1 MKTSW
6 RVHRKGA
13 VCKFFMYTE
22 ARENRWDKWCAMILN
37 FGSINIDHVYR
48 VTHMPAPGE
57 TLAVKSYERF
67 LGGKGANQSIAI
79 AKSGGTVRHIGA
91 VGADGDWALGKLN
104 AAGVAP
110 AHVARVEE
118 PTGHAV
124 IAVDDYGE
132 NQILICGGANQALTL
147 AQVDAALD
155 GCTGL
160 GHWVLLQNE
169 TNLTAQ
175 IVRQAKARGFRV
187 AYSAAPFV
195 AEHTLPLLETIDLLA
210 VNALEAEALSRAMNV
225 ALEDLPVPSL
235 LVTRGEEGAA
245 YVAEG
250 EAIEQTAFS
259 VEPKDTTGAG
269 DTFLGAFLAHL
280 TTGNEADAALRFAS
294 AASAIQITRPG
305 AADAIPGLSEIEQFL
320 EERPG

>member
-1 MKTSW
+1 
-6 RVHRKGA
+6 
-13 VCKFFMYTE
+13 
-22 ARENRWDKWCAMILN
+22 MILN

-48 VTHMPAPGE
+48 VARMPAPGE
-57 TLAVKSYERF
+57 TLAVKSYDRF

-79 AKSGGTVRHIGA
+79 AKSGGTVRHVGA
-91 VGADGDWALGKLN
+91 VGTDGDWALGKLN

-110 AHVARVEE
+110 SHIARVEA

-124 IAVDDYGE
+124 ITVDDYGE
-132 NQILICGGANQALTL
+132 NQILICGGANHALTL
-147 AQVDAALD
+147 AQVNAALD

-195 AEHTLPLLETIDLLA
+195 AEQTLPLLETIDLLA
-210 VNALEAEALSRAMNV
+210 VNAVEAEALSTAMNV
-225 ALEDLPVPSL
+225 APENLPVPSL
-235 LVTRGEEGAA
+235 LVTRGAGGAA
-245 YVAEG
+245 YHAEG
-250 EAIEQTAFS
+250 EAIEQPAFA

-280 TTGNEADAALRFAS
+280 TTGNEAAAALRFAS

-305 AADAIPGLSEIEQFL
+305 AADAIPALNEIEQFL
-320 EERPG
+320 EERPA